1 MIPLETVGNPGLE
14 SEYLASCILKGL
26 IETPEYLEL
35 RMNIASL
42 QFIDVSQKLL
52 TICDEIQKKTVS
64 NFGLVE
70 RPIVKQYYYGKAP
83 ELKELIDEALKEV
96 YILSQFYKMAVPE
109 KQAFIETVM
118 QHDIENSPMTYE
130 DIGQNINKYQVDQ
143 NHLDEL
149 YQTHIKLEKMQGV
162 LKAIERIYRNN
173 AKLSTKEFAP
183 KYDTKYRLYIQDL
196 LQNIDKATH
205 NPIISMNV
213 AKAIDAIQSTAPKD
227 DLDPYIMDVCNNVI
241 EALTEPE
248 SFYNMCKRDQIVSS
262 SVGQMFGHCY
272 PEFYNKFLDM
282 YIEDVPKLE
291 HQEVLDFRK
300 CFGLDSD
307 DSELVALCSPYVK
320 LGFTKQ

>member
-162 LKAIERIYRNN
+162 LKAI
-173 AKLSTKEFAP
+173 
-183 KYDTKYRLYIQDL
+183 
-196 LQNIDKATH
+196 
-205 NPIISMNV
+205 
-213 AKAIDAIQSTAPKD
+213 
-227 DLDPYIMDVCNNVI
+227 
-241 EALTEPE
+241 TEPE